1 MQLQFDRGTIVIS
14 DAPAEIDV
22 RELPGVLWDPRT
34 SQCRAPGYRY
44 TDLLEHLRRLS
55 IPVVDRVTEANTTS
69 NRARSVALRPYQESA
84 LSAWQIAGSRGVVA
98 LPTGSGK
105 THLALGA
112 IASTGAAS
120 LILVPTRVLMA
131 QWCTQIA
138 SVLGVQAGCYGDGQR
153 RIGRVTVATF
163 ESAYRHMA
171 RIGNRF
177 GLLIVDE
184 VHHFGYGHRED
195 ALVMCTAAMR
205 LGLTG
210 TPPQES
216 PATQR
221 LLQLIG
227 PVVYQLSI
235 ADLTGSYLAE
245 FELTTLTLPLNE
257 IERAAYEIDMARFR
271 PVCRQ
276 FFRFNAMASWVDFM
290 RSARRTLEGRQAL
303 ASWRRARRLIA
314 FTEAKRRALAS
325 LLDQHRGA
333 KTLVFTSDN
342 ETAYAIAKGELVMP
356 ITCDINRKERAD
368 ALDRFRRGE
377 LRALVSARVLNE
389 GLDVPDADVA
399 IIVGGSSSEREHM
412 QRVGRLLRPA
422 PGKRAQV
429 YELVAAQTSEEA
441 QSERR
446 GRSLGQHRHVAG

>member
-14 DAPAEIDV
+14 DPPAGIDV

-44 TDLLEHLRRLS
+44 ADLIEHLRRLS
-55 IPVVDRVTEANTTS
+55 IPIVDRVTDPPERTGGT
-69 NRARSVALRPYQESA
+69 RCVELRPYQDSA
-84 LSAWQIAGSRGVVA
+84 LAAWQIAGGRGVVA

-105 THLALGA
+105 TRLALGA
-112 IASTGAAS
+112 IASTGVAS
-120 LILVPTRVLMA
+120 IILVPTRVLLA

-138 SVLGVQAGCYGDGQR
+138 STLGVEAGCYGDGQR

-184 VHHFGYGHRED
+184 VHHFGYGTRED
-195 ALVMCTAAMR
+195 ALVMCTAPMR
-205 LGLTG
+205 MGLTG
-210 TPPQES
+210 TPPKES

-227 PVVYQLSI
+227 PIVYQLSI

-276 FFRFNAMASWVDFM
+276 FFRLNPMASWPDFM
-290 RSARRTLEGRQAL
+290 RSADAPSKAGRR
-303 ASWRRARRLIA
+303 
-314 FTEAKRRALAS
+314 
-325 LLDQHRGA
+325 
-333 KTLVFTSDN
+333 
-342 ETAYAIAKGELVMP
+342 
-356 ITCDINRKERAD
+356 
-368 ALDRFRRGE
+368 
-377 LRALVSARVLNE
+377 
-389 GLDVPDADVA
+389 
-399 IIVGGSSSEREHM
+399 
-412 QRVGRLLRPA
+412 
-422 PGKRAQV
+422 
-429 YELVAAQTSEEA
+429 
-441 QSERR
+441 
-446 GRSLGQHRHVAG
+446 